1 MGLRKMSSAIPAAL
15 AALAVL
21 AGAPMAQAG
30 LSPALERELGRLAPG
45 ADLGVIITLGE
56 QVDDARYAGRP
67 PDLIRALRR
76 TAELTQGPVVAGLAG
91 PVRRFWLINAL
102 ATRADATEILRLAGD
117 PAIAEVDLDPRVRVL
132 GGRASA
138 VEPFPD
144 PGEGGWGVTAIGSP
158 VVWHDYGITGAGVR
172 VGSIDTGVDP
182 RNPDLQGKIAGW
194 RDFVSGGPEPYD
206 DHGHGTHTAGTIVGG
221 SARAQAIGVAP
232 GAKLLAAKVM
242 GGDGVG
248 SGSAILDAAQWMAD
262 PDGNAATPDQPAV
275 INNSWGSGDP
285 SDTWFRPIARRWRA
299 LGIIGVF
306 SAGNSGPDPSSVE
319 SPASYPESIAVGAT
333 DRDRVVAGF
342 SGRGPVTWTDDD
354 GTGPA
359 AGTHLVKPDL
369 VAPGVAVVSSVG
381 TGYLAYS
388 GTSMAAAHVSGVVA
402 LVKQA
407 NPNLGGAD
415 IENILRRSAQDLG
428 APGPDPDSGGGLLS
442 ARVAAEAVLGPV
454 PDTAFALTPRAVTH
468 RRTLSYRVALT
479 GATAYR
485 SRVDGGPWGPDS
497 SDPILRI
504 TAGEGHHVV
513 EAQAVSPSGIPDPR
527 PSRHQ
532 VTVDLTPP
540 VVSFTW
546 RATGR
551 RLRFFARATDRLS
564 GPDASS
570 LVWRFGDGVTARG
583 ASVAHAF
590 ETGARRRVRVT
601 VRDRAGNRA
610 VRSRTIGG
618 RARVAALPLVRS
630 LRATFRSSRGTRT
643 LLIRGRLT
651 RPARVRVTL
660 LVARAGR
667 HGTRTPVAAGGV
679 ARRVPGAFRMALRLQ
694 GISAGSYRLVVAAAE
709 PGDRRMTPRLARRIV
724 APRRAIENGSG
735 P

>member
-1 MGLRKMSSAIPAAL
+1 LRKTPSAIPVGL

-21 AGAPMAQAG
+21 VAAPMTRAA
-30 LSPALERELGRLAPG
+30 LSPALERELDRLAPG
-45 ADLGVIITLGE
+45 ADLGVIITLAR
-56 QVDDARYAGRP
+56 QVDDARYTGRP
-67 PDLIRALRR
+67 ADLIRALRH
-76 TAELTQGPVVAGLAG
+76 TARLTQGPVADGLTG
-91 PVRRFWLINAL
+91 PVRRFWLTNAL
-102 ATRADATEILRLAGD
+102 ATRASATELLRLAAD
-117 PAIAEVDLDPRVRVL
+117 PAVAHVDLDPRVRVL

-138 VEPFPD
+138 LEPFPD
-144 PGEGGWGVTAIGSP
+144 PGEGGWGVAAIGAP
-158 VVWHDYGITGAGVR
+158 GVWRDYGITGAGVR

-182 RNPDLQGKIAGW
+182 RNPDLQGRIGAW
-194 RDFVSGGPEPYD
+194 RDFIAGGPTPYD
-206 DHGHGTHTAGTIVGG
+206 DHGHGTHTAGTMVGG
-221 SARAQAIGVAP
+221 SARGQAIGVAP
-232 GAKLLAAKVM
+232 GAQLVVAKTM
-242 GGDGVG
+242 RGDGAG

-275 INNSWGSGDP
+275 VNNSWGSGDP
-285 SDTWFRPIARRWRA
+285 SDTWFRPIVRRWRA
-299 LGIIGVF
+299 LGIVGVF

-319 SPASYPESIAVGAT
+319 SPASYPESLAVGAT
-333 DRDRVVAGF
+333 DRDGVVAGF
-342 SGRGPVTWTDDD
+342 SSRGPVAWTDDD

-359 AGTHLVKPDL
+359 SGTLLVKPDL
-369 VAPGVAVVSSVG
+369 VAPGVAVVSTVG

-407 NPNLGGAD
+407 SPSLGGVD
-415 IENILRRSAQDLG
+415 IEDILRRSLQDLG
-428 APGPDPDSGGGLLS
+428 APGPDPDAGWGLLS
-442 ARVAAEAVLGPV
+442 ARAAVEAALGPV
-454 PDTAFALTPRAVTH
+454 PDTTFTLAPRAVTH

-485 SRVDGGPWGPDS
+485 SRVDGGPWGPPS
-497 SDPILRI
+497 SDPTLQI
-504 TAGEGHHVV
+504 TADEGHHLV
-513 EAQAVSPSGIPDPR
+513 EAQAVSPSGVPDPH

-551 RLRFFARATDRLS
+551 RVRFFARAIDRLS

-570 LVWRFGDGVTARG
+570 LVWRFGDGATARG
-583 ASVAHAF
+583 RAVAHAF
-590 ETGARRRVRVT
+590 EPDAPRRARVS

-610 VRSRTIGG
+610 AHSRTLGP
-618 RARVAALPLVRS
+618 RARVMELPLVRS
-630 LRATFRSSRGTRT
+630 VRTTFRTPRGART

-660 LVARAGR
+660 SVAAAGP
-667 HGTRTPVAAGGV
+667 HGTRKPVAAGGT
-679 ARRVPGAFRMALRLQ
+679 ARRVPGAFRITLRLK
-694 GISAGSYRLVVAAAE
+694 GVSPGGYRLAIAAAE
-709 PGDRRMTPRLARRIV
+709 PGDRRLTPRLSRRVLV
-724 APRRAIENGSG
+724 APVRAIKDGAR